1 METKVTT
8 KDLIGDLENFP
19 IEVVEKMLEK
29 QYKQVNKKD
38 VSVFQDYKC
47 SDTQRGGFHWENT
60 IEGHEFWSDVIRG
73 KKFDLFFKRYPRR
86 HPLHTKSKAVYI
98 RGDVNNGA
106 NVIKELERRG
116 GINKYDYG
124 GNADALYFIDP
135 VTNYIAMASK
145 MEEAL
150 QNLLKTY
157 HTEITYSEKVIELT
171 MEEIAEKFGVDAD
184 KLRIKK

>member
-19 IEVVEKMLEK
+19 IEVVEKMLQR
-29 QYKQVNKKD
+29 QYEQVNKID
-38 VSVFQDYKC
+38 ISVFQDNKRA
-47 SDTQRGGFHWENT
+47 DERHEGFLWRDT
-60 IEGHEFWSDVIRG
+60 IEGHEFWRDIICY
-73 KKFDLFFKRYPRR
+73 KKFDVFFDRYPK
-86 HPLHTKSKAVYI
+86 LSKKVYI
-98 RGDVNNGA
+98 RGDRNNGEE
-106 NVIKELERRG
+106 IIEELQRRG
-116 GINKYDYG
+116 GINKYDYE

-171 MEEIAEKFGVDAD
+171 MEEIAEKFGVDAEL
-184 KLRIKK
+184 LRIKK